1 MFQQL
6 SYWEGIW
13 LLWVFCRGAKA
24 IQSNPKILGNR
35 QGKFSPSCSC
45 TAARLQHRTHQPEFF
60 SGCDFAFGQPVAP
73 RAILSGVSDCVC
85 VCCSKTGKIDQ
96 VKHFSLGKEKQKR
109 ESLAILP
116 WVFGTWHQPSFPPLS
131 LQMSHWTGCRHCVS
145 LPTWLSPHPASYSQ
159 TNPLLLEGQNPGQLF
174 TQPPYGVCFSIDPQM
189 MCYYSGGAENYM
201 TKPGL
206 FLR

>member
-96 VKHFSLGKEKQKR
+96 VKHFSLGKEEKKENHWR
-109 ESLAILP
+109 FCLECLEPDTSL
-116 WVFGTWHQPSFPPLS
+116 VFLHWASKCHTGQVADTASHYQLDSPP
-131 LQMSHWTGCRHCVS
+131 
-145 LPTWLSPHPASYSQ
+145 
-159 TNPLLLEGQNPGQLF
+159 
-174 TQPPYGVCFSIDPQM
+174 TQPPIPKQTPYFSKVRTPD
-189 MCYYSGGAENYM
+189 S
-201 TKPGL
+201 
-206 FLR
+206 FLHSHHMVFALA